1 MEKKGDYRYKI
12 YSRKLQQVFT
22 EIGPTLT
29 KKVDSSSSNF
39 HQYLEAYNITQQDIF
54 NPLHI
59 FNVSLQNGTFPDE
72 LKIARVTPLF
82 KNGSDSDL
90 GNYRPISVLPCFS
103 KILEKIMY
111 NRLYKHLSDNNVLYK
126 KQFGF
131 QEKHSTEHAI
141 LHLVDQINCSFEKNL
156 FTLGIFID
164 LSKAFD
170 IVDHKILITKL
181 ENYGVKGTNLQWF
194 KSYLENRK
202 QFIAYEN
209 FSTSYMN
216 ISCGMP

>member
-1 MEKKGDYRYKI
+1 MTVHELKEAFFYLKLNKSPGYDEVSFNVIKKCFGSLHKP
-12 YSRKLQQVFT
+12 L
-22 EIGPTLT
+22 
-29 KKVDSSSSNF
+29 
-39 HQYLEAYNITQQDIF
+39 
-54 NPLHI
+54 LHI

-170 IVDHKILITKL
+170 TVDHKILITKL
-181 ENYGVKGTNLQWF
+181 ENYGVKGTNLQWI
-194 KSYLENRK
+194 KSYIEAIFQLL
-202 QFIAYEN
+202 I
-209 FSTSYMN
+209 
-216 ISCGMP
+216 